1 MAKIAIV
8 TDSTAYIPEKL
19 MNGHKIEIVPL
30 QVIWEG
36 KVFRDGI
43 DITPKE
49 FYTRLETAK
58 HMPSTSQATPG
69 DFITLYKSLL
79 EQGYEIL
86 SVHISSKL
94 SGTIDSAI
102 QAKNA
107 LPDQRIELVD
117 SLSTSMAMGFPVLN
131 AAKAAEMGASLEECK
146 AIVENAYKN
155 TGILFAVSTLE
166 YLHRGGRIGGAA
178 AFFGNKLDMKPIL
191 ELQDGKIEAI
201 QRIRTMKKAIDRLVE
216 LILERFEGQ
225 KTIRF
230 ACLHANAPAEAQ
242 DLLDKI
248 REKVNVEFIQDSV
261 LTEVSPVIG
270 THTGPGTIG
279 ITYQVGM

>member
-8 TDSTAYIPEKL
+8 TDSTAYIPKEM
-19 MNGHKIEIVPL
+19 MNGHKIEIIPL

-36 KVFRDGI
+36 KVYRDGI

-69 DFITLYKSLL
+69 DFIELYKSLL

-131 AAKAAEMGASLEECK
+131 AVKAAEMGASLEECK
-146 AIVENAYKN
+146 AIVEKAYKN
-155 TGILFAVSTLE
+155 TGILFAVSTLD

-191 ELQDGKIEAI
+191 ELIDGKIEAI

-216 LILERFEGQ
+216 LALERFDGQ

-230 ACLHANAPAEAQ
+230 ACLHANAPDEAQ
-242 DLLDKI
+242 DLLNKI
-248 REKVNVEFIQDSV
+248 REKVNVEFVQDSV

-279 ITYQVGM
+279 ITYQIGM

>member
-8 TDSTAYIPEKL
+8 TDSTAYIPKEM
-19 MNGHKIEIVPL
+19 MNGHNIEIIPL

-36 KVFRDGI
+36 KVYRDGI

-58 HMPSTSQATPG
+58 YMPSTSQATPG
-69 DFITLYKSLL
+69 DFIELYKSLL
-79 EQGYEIL
+79 EQGFEIL

-107 LPDQRIELVD
+107 LPGQRIELVD

-146 AIVENAYKN
+146 TIVEKAYKN
-155 TGILFAVSTLE
+155 TGVLFVVSTLE
-166 YLHRGGRIGGAA
+166 FLHRGGRIGGAA
-178 AFFGNKLDMKPIL
+178 AFIGNKLDMKPIL
-191 ELQDGKIEAI
+191 ELIDGKIEAV
-201 QRIRTMKKAIDRLVE
+201 QRIRTMKKAIDKLVE
-216 LILERFEGQ
+216 LTLERLDGH
-225 KTIRF
+225 KTVQL
-230 ACLHANAPAEAQ
+230 ACLHANAPDEAQ

-248 REKVNVEFIQDSV
+248 CKKVNVECIQDSV
-261 LTEVSPVIG
+261 VTEVSPVIG

-279 ITYQVGM
+279 ITYQIGM